1 MRRRMSVPV
10 YWMALI
16 LLTVATAPV
25 VSILVSTKVAREN
38 AADQLRR
45 YEADK
50 VATAQ
55 RDKNLYCAVFG
66 RQADVFS
73 EAVTPTGKAAYQAWL
88 DLYRFA
94 ACDPAR

>member
-1 MRRRMSVPV
+1 MSVPV

-25 VSILVSTKVAREN
+25 VSVIVSTKKSAE
-38 AADQLRR
+38 QLRR

-50 VATAQ
+50 VAAAEAN
-55 RDKNLYCAVFG
+55 KALYCGVFS

-73 EAVTPTGKAAYQAWL
+73 DAVTPTGKAAYGAWL
-88 DLYRFA
+88 ELYRFA
-94 ACDPAR
+94 RCEPAR